1 MNSEV
6 IETKGFE
13 ISILSVSKTKI
24 ETVKLKKNTLFS
36 EE

>member
-1 MNSEV
+1 MGEV

-13 ISILSVSKTKI
+13 ISILMVSKTKI
-24 ETVKLKKNTLFS
+24 ETVKLIKKTPNI